1 MIGRK
6 QNSDISIILI
16 GYYVSFIVI
25 AEALKNLGRQLC
37 SDLFY
42 FLHLGFPE
50 ADSAP
55 DVASLSQGRHWLKA
69 PCQWLPLRS
78 PVCYP
83 GNGFLDLSVLAAF
96 LQNTAAV
103 ISCYFWT
110 MKEISMYGWG
120 LYIPQC
126 I

>member
-69 PCQWLPLRS
+69 PCQWLPLSCFPGIEKFYCQGFWSSREIENHS
-78 PVCYP
+78 PRKFVCRTKQEFQSDKP
-83 GNGFLDLSVLAAF
+83 
-96 LQNTAAV
+96 
-103 ISCYFWT
+103 
-110 MKEISMYGWG
+110 E
-120 LYIPQC
+120 
-126 I
+126 